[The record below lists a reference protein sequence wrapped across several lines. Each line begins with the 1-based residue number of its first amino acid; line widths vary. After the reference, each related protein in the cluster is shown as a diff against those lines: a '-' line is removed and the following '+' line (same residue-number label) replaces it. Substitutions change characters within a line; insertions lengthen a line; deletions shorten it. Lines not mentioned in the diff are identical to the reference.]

1 MARNSLS
8 KQNTRSAKNPFSLG
22 SFGELTL
29 RYLTGS
35 LGPKNK
41 VISGGYGKGE
51 YNHWYSITLTKPGWI
66 IVIKGGTRPKYINIS
81 AYDLNRNPIEGRSI
95 FDADSVAVDTAVEK
109 YYPYLDTVMGAQSN
123 LYNTYERLRID
134 KGDERYYLLEKG
146 TYLICV
152 SATRNEDIDY
162 GVGIVVEFPI
172 TEVFIMLEDAD
183 GSILLTETEITDATL
198 AISSPV
204 TTNIVTPLETNA
216 FSDTFCVIDVSGS
229 VEITSGTTW
238 LIGLTIPESD
248 GEFYKIICEPGNDLY
263 FETIHDHSLSEWT
276 NTWNAT
282 HKTDNEPFPAE
293 FVPYTN
299 RP

>member
-8 KQNTRSAKNPFSLG
+8 RQNTRSAKNPFSLG

-41 VISGGYGKGE
+41 VISGGYGEGE
-51 YNHWYSITLTKPGWI
+51 YNHWHSITLTKPGWI
-66 IVIKGGTRPKYINIS
+66 VVIKGGTRPKYINVS

-95 FDADSVAVDTAVEK
+95 FDSDSISVNGTIEK
-109 YYPYLDTVMGAQSN
+109 YYPYLDTVMAAQSD
-123 LYNTYERLRID
+123 LYNTYDRIRID
-134 KGDERYYLLEKG
+134 KGDERYYPLEKG

-152 SATRNEDIDY
+152 SSTRNEGIDY
-162 GVGIVVEFPI
+162 GVGIVVEFPV
-172 TEVFIMLEDAD
+172 TEVFIMLEDD
-183 GSILLTETEITDATL
+183 DRSLLLTETEITNETL
-198 AISSPV
+198 RIFSPV
-204 TTNIVTPLETNA
+204 TTNVVTPSETNT
-216 FSDTFCVIDVSGS
+216 FSDTFCVIDASGS

-238 LIGLTIPESD
+238 LIGSIIPESD
-248 GEFYKIICEPGNDLY
+248 GEFYKIICEPGNDAY
-263 FETIHDHSLSEWT
+263 YDTFHEHSLSEWKDS
-276 NTWNAT
+276 WNST

-293 FVPYTN
+293 FVPYAN